1 MRLIGLAIIL
11 GLILALLA
19 APFVAEAQLR
29 NIVRIGYLSGNPSS
43 DTQEAVD
50 AFRAKLHGLGYV
62 EGQNLLLES
71 RYAEGRYE
79 RLPQLVAD
87 LVRVKVDAIFTFTT
101 PAAQAAKNAT
111 GAVPIVFAGVSDPL
125 TVGLVTSF
133 ARPGGNVTGVTLNN
147 PELSAKRLSLLKEAV
162 PAMSRVAVLANPNFK
177 PSSSMVAETRL
188 AARTLGV
195 DVKVLE
201 VRVPLEFEKAFGTM
215 TAAKVDAVVVVP
227 DPMFVAQ
234 RQRITQLAARSRIPA
249 IYHLK
254 QFVQAGGLMFYGA
267 GYVEA
272 FQQAAV
278 LVAKILKG
286 AKPADLPVE
295 QPWRFALGVN
305 LKTAEALGLTI
316 PPSLLGRA
324 DQVIE

>member
-201 VRVPLEFEKAFGTM
+201 VRVHW
-215 TAAKVDAVVVVP
+215 
-227 DPMFVAQ
+227 
-234 RQRITQLAARSRIPA
+234 S
-249 IYHLK
+249 LK
-254 QFVQAGGLMFYGA
+254 KHSEL
-267 GYVEA
+267 
-272 FQQAAV
+272 
-278 LVAKILKG
+278 
-286 AKPADLPVE
+286 
-295 QPWRFALGVN
+295 
-305 LKTAEALGLTI
+305 
-316 PPSLLGRA
+316 
-324 DQVIE
+324 